1 MKSASHLLLAVA
13 LLFGS
18 SAVVFGG
25 NVRMDY
31 DHSVNFS
38 QYHTYSWGQV
48 KTSDPFYVDRIK
60 QAVNQHLQA
69 KGWRLVPS
77 GGAVTIFATDN
88 VHNQKET
95 QTMYDGLGGGWG
107 GGWGWGGW
115 GWGWR
120 MGARYR
126 RRHDHDDESA
136 GREPGDRYVRQ
147 HFEEAA
153 VEMPGHG
160 RSLDKCEQ
168 EYETAGWGYRQD
180 VQGFSAEAEQLTV
193 GREAYT
199 AAWRMVEPYITYGT
213 LGITTDRSAVP
224 VLRRGPCSSSARSA
238 QTSSAGTNHPDQP
251 GPTGDSG
258 RSS

>member
-115 GWGWR
+115 GWG
-120 MGARYR
+120 G
-126 RRHDHDDESA
+126 
-136 GREPGDRYVRQ
+136 
-147 HFEEAA
+147 
-153 VEMPGHG
+153 
-160 RSLDKCEQ
+160 
-168 EYETAGWGYRQD
+168 GWGPGIGDATTTTTNQPVANLVIDMFDSTSKKLLWRCLATED
-180 VQGFSAEAEQLTV
+180 LSTNANKNTKQLD
-193 GREAYT
+193 GDIGK
-199 AAWRMVEPYITYGT
+199 MFKDFP
-213 LGITTDRSAVP
+213 P
-224 VLRRGPCSSSARSA
+224 KPSS
-238 QTSSAGTNHPDQP
+238 
-251 GPTGDSG
+251 
-258 RSS
+258 

>member
-31 DHSVNFS
+31 DHSVDFS

-60 QAVNQHLQA
+60 QAVNQRLQS

-95 QTMYDGLGGGWG
+95 QTMYDGIGGGWG
-107 GGWGWGGW
+107 GGWG
-115 GWGWR
+115 
-120 MGARYR
+120 
-126 RRHDHDDESA
+126 
-136 GREPGDRYVRQ
+136 PGIGD
-147 HFEEAA
+147 A
-153 VEMPGHG
+153 
-160 RSLDKCEQ
+160 
-168 EYETAGWGYRQD
+168 
-180 VQGFSAEAEQLTV
+180 
-193 GREAYT
+193 
-199 AAWRMVEPYITYGT
+199 
-213 LGITTDRSAVP
+213 TTTTTNQP
-224 VLRRGPCSSSARSA
+224 VANLVIDMFDSSSKKLLWRCLATEDLS
-238 QTSSAGTNHPDQP
+238 TNANKNTKQLD
-251 GPTGDSG
+251 GDIAKMFKDFPPKPNS
-258 RSS
+258 

>member
-1 MKSASHLLLAVA
+1 MKSASHLLLAIA

-31 DHSVNFS
+31 DHSVDFS

-60 QAVNQHLQA
+60 QAVNQRLQA

-115 GWGWR
+115 GWG
-120 MGARYR
+120 G
-126 RRHDHDDESA
+126 
-136 GREPGDRYVRQ
+136 
-147 HFEEAA
+147 
-153 VEMPGHG
+153 
-160 RSLDKCEQ
+160 
-168 EYETAGWGYRQD
+168 GWGPGIGDATTTTTNQPVANLVIDMFDSTSKKLLWRCLATED
-180 VQGFSAEAEQLTV
+180 LSTNANKNTKQL
-193 GREAYT
+193 
-199 AAWRMVEPYITYGT
+199 
-213 LGITTDRSAVP
+213 D
-224 VLRRGPCSSSARSA
+224 
-238 QTSSAGTNHPDQP
+238 
-251 GPTGDSG
+251 GDIAKMFKDFPPKPNS
-258 RSS
+258 